1 MATVGVKGL
10 TWTTGLNCWHDA
22 QHTLMQRSLC
32 SDRTW
37 HGVGNKRATAKMK
50 QTLVATRWLVAS
62 LQGSDAVSS
71 EAIAAP
77 VGPTVAFTSI
87 SNRCGTTSQP
97 HQ

>member
-1 MATVGVKGL
+1 VAWRGKQKSDGEDEVDPSGYKV
-10 TWTTGLNCWHDA
+10 
-22 QHTLMQRSLC
+22 HTEGKLRY
-32 SDRTW
+32 
-37 HGVGNKRATAKMK
+37 
-50 QTLVATRWLVAS
+50 AS

-87 SNRCGTTSQP
+87 NNRCGTTSQP